1 MKNEAVSV
9 WVLPRVYAELARQL
23 DQCGDRRQPDEVVN
37 LAIKDWLAANGPD
50 ADRHGYQWKDLFLP
64 NGTELRLRFQGD
76 YYYGRICDD
85 ELMYGDESLSPRG
98 WALMVTRTVR
108 NAWRDIWVRR
118 SVHEPWTRASDL
130 RPLRGAAP
138 LFPGIDRRRYA
149 RRSDDEQRTSRAP
162 SC

>member
-1 MKNEAVSV
+1 MKSEAVNV
-9 WVLPRVYAELARQL
+9 GVLPRVYRELVQL
-23 DQCGDRRQPDEVVN
+23 LEQCGDRRPPAEVAN
-37 LAIKDWLAANGPD
+37 LAIKTWLAANGPE
-50 ADRHGYQWKDLFLP
+50 ADRHGYQWKELYLP
-64 NGTELRLRFQGD
+64 NGTELRLRYQGG
-76 YYYGRICDD
+76 YYYATISDD
-85 ELMYGDESLSPRG
+85 ELLYADEAMSPRQ
-98 WALMVTRTVR
+98 WALMVTGTVR